1 MQVQLF
7 IFETLQDAC
16 AMYRDQTAGTVTM
29 KENVTANLEL
39 LVKNVMNAK
48 IISMGFQIVKPQ
60 QQQPPPQQQQLPP
73 PQQQPQLPQLYLK
86 YQVCF

>member
-1 MQVQLF
+1 
-7 IFETLQDAC
+7 
-16 AMYRDQTAGTVTM
+16 M

-60 QQQPPPQQQQLPP
+60 QQPPPQPQQP
-73 PQQQPQLPQLYLK
+73 PQHHQQPPQLYLK
-86 YQVCF
+86 HQV

>member
-1 MQVQLF
+1 
-7 IFETLQDAC
+7 
-16 AMYRDQTAGTVTM
+16 M

-60 QQQPPPQQQQLPP
+60 QQQPPPQP
-73 PQQQPQLPQLYLK
+73 PQPPQLYLK
-86 YQVCF
+86 HQV

>member
-1 MQVQLF
+1 
-7 IFETLQDAC
+7 
-16 AMYRDQTAGTVTM
+16 M
-29 KENVTANLEL
+29 KDNVIANLEL

-60 QQQPPPQQQQLPP
+60 QQQPQPP

-86 YQVCF
+86 YQVWF

>member
-1 MQVQLF
+1 
-7 IFETLQDAC
+7 
-16 AMYRDQTAGTVTM
+16 MYRDQTAGTVTM

-60 QQQPPPQQQQLPP
+60 QQPPPPPQP
-73 PQQQPQLPQLYLK
+73 PQHHQQPPQLYLK
-86 YQVCF
+86 HQV

>member
-1 MQVQLF
+1 
-7 IFETLQDAC
+7 
-16 AMYRDQTAGTVTM
+16 M

-60 QQQPPPQQQQLPP
+60 QQQPPPPQPPQQQPQQLPP
-73 PQQQPQLPQLYLK
+73 PQQQPQPQQLYLK
-86 YQVCF
+86 HQV

>member
-1 MQVQLF
+1 
-7 IFETLQDAC
+7 
-16 AMYRDQTAGTVTM
+16 M

-60 QQQPPPQQQQLPP
+60 QQPPPPQQPQQLQPPPQPP
-73 PQQQPQLPQLYLK
+73 P
-86 YQVCF
+86 

>member
-1 MQVQLF
+1 MD
-7 IFETLQDAC
+7 TLQVAC

-39 LVKNVMNAK
+39 LVKHVTNAK

-60 QQQPPPQQQQLPP
+60 QQQQPPPQQPQP
-73 PQQQPQLPQLYLK
+73 PQHHQPPQLYLK
-86 YQVCF
+86 HQV

>member
-1 MQVQLF
+1 
-7 IFETLQDAC
+7 
-16 AMYRDQTAGTVTM
+16 MYRDQTAGTVTM

-60 QQQPPPQQQQLPP
+60 QQPPQPP
-73 PQQQPQLPQLYLK
+73 
-86 YQVCF
+86 

>member
-1 MQVQLF
+1 
-7 IFETLQDAC
+7 
-16 AMYRDQTAGTVTM
+16 MYRDQTAGTVTM
-29 KENVTANLEL
+29 KENVTVNLEL

-60 QQQPPPQQQQLPP
+60 QPPPPQPPPQQPPP

-86 YQVCF
+86 YQV

>member
-1 MQVQLF
+1 
-7 IFETLQDAC
+7 
-16 AMYRDQTAGTVTM
+16 MYRDQTAETVTM

-60 QQQPPPQQQQLPP
+60 QQPPPQPPPPPPQQPQP
-73 PQQQPQLPQLYLK
+73 PQHHQQPPQLYLK
-86 YQVCF
+86 HQV

>member
-1 MQVQLF
+1 MKVHFFILDTFQV
-7 IFETLQDAC
+7 AC

-60 QQQPPPQQQQLPP
+60 QQQPPPQP
-73 PQQQPQLPQLYLK
+73 PQPPQLYLK
-86 YQVCF
+86 HQV

>member
-1 MQVQLF
+1 
-7 IFETLQDAC
+7 
-16 AMYRDQTAGTVTM
+16 M

-60 QQQPPPQQQQLPP
+60 QQPPPPPQP
-73 PQQQPQLPQLYLK
+73 PQHHQQPPQLYLK
-86 YQVCF
+86 HQV